1 MFGIGSTFRFGTHHK
16 NSVDLT
22 MSGTYEHK
30 GVGPHNLTVK
40 KGLVLFGRIC
50 FNKILKLYRPYG

>member
-1 MFGIGSTFRFGTHHK
+1 MEVHFVLGHHK